1 VIIGFDLDDT
11 LYRELDYVESG
22 FRAAA
27 EELERVHGVPAAATI
42 SAIERSL
49 AERGRGQQFDDA
61 LRAAGLYSVALR
73 DRLISAYRRHVPKL
87 TLAEDADRVLDALRQ
102 RGHRLFLVTDGHHR
116 VQAAKAAAL
125 GLTGRFEHLYFTN
138 RYGRDA
144 AKPST
149 RVFELMLRR
158 TRSRPADLVYVGDN
172 PAKDFVGVRRL
183 GGRTIRVLT
192 GNHASGIPEPGFEA
206 DVDVATLGDV
216 VDVIDRW
223 TEADVNRVP
232 R

>member
-1 VIIGFDLDDT
+1 VIVGFDLDDT
-11 LYRELDYVESG
+11 LYRELDYVEGG

-27 EELERVHGVPAAATI
+27 EELERLHGVPASDTVA
-42 SAIERSL
+42 AIERSL
-49 AERGRGQQFDDA
+49 AERGRGHQFDDA

-73 DRLISAYRRHVPKL
+73 DRLVRAYRRHVPQL
-87 TLAEDADRVLDALRQ
+87 SLAEEADPVLDALGR

-125 GLTGRFEHLYFTN
+125 GLTDRFEHLYFTN
-138 RYGRDA
+138 RYGSDA

-158 TRSRPADLVYVGDN
+158 TGAQPAELVYVGDN
-172 PAKDFVGVRRL
+172 PAKDFVGVRRV

-192 GNHASGIPEPGFEA
+192 GNHATAIPEAGFEA
-206 DVDVATLGDV
+206 DVDVSTIGDV

-223 TEADVNRVP
+223 AEASR
-232 R
+232 